1 MQALRRHF
9 AEDLLRRRS
18 VRNLLAVA
26 RALGP
31 GHTVVTFLCD
41 GGARHASRFWNDGV
55 VQRVAE
61 ERGDAALA
69 DALREGAAGSR
80 RRGWL

>member
-1 MQALRRHF
+1 
-9 AEDLLRRRS
+9 
-18 VRNLLAVA
+18 
-26 RALGP
+26 
-31 GHTVVTFLCD
+31 VVTFLCD